1 MDRNLAFLG
10 VLLEPILEF
19 KYDTAIFCRKI
30 GRKVIF
36 TINQIQVTH
45 GFKSPLK
52 PTIYIEVFNL
62 GIVLYK
68 GSEKHTF
75 GER

>member
-1 MDRNLAFLG
+1 MGQNSVFLG
-10 VLLEPILEF
+10 VLLKPILEF
-19 KYDTAIFCRKI
+19 QNDTAIFCRKI